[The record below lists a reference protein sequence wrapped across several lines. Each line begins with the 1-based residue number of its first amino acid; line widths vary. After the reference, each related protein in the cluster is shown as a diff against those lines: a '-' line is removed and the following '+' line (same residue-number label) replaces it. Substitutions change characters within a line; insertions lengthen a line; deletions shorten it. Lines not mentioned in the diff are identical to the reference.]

1 MRNSGHDSTKLQ
13 DSTYMKVA
21 VPTKSQIKATT
32 KIKSASLKSGHSY
45 YIYIY
50 IHVRIYNYIY
60 IHIVYGY
67 WHKIYPNIIKYSYT
81 RFIMICPY
89 IHWWKEGGGLVSWI
103 WEWKEL
109 IAYNLHGCFIHL
121 DSWCCNCNADCQ
133 FLVAPTPWME
143 QNLSGDAYEST
154 SGLSVMQVIEH

>member
-67 WHKIYPNIIKYSYT
+67 
-81 RFIMICPY
+81 
-89 IHWWKEGGGLVSWI
+89 
-103 WEWKEL
+103 
-109 IAYNLHGCFIHL
+109 
-121 DSWCCNCNADCQ
+121 
-133 FLVAPTPWME
+133 
-143 QNLSGDAYEST
+143 
-154 SGLSVMQVIEH
+154 